1 VLLASSFAC
10 RVGADA
16 LLVWRVPCRTERAAG
31 TCRRFFWGALPG
43 EKHVLVL
50 ANTEHTLLTS
60 IAKLVR
66 AIAAFH
72 LSVMDGQG
80 PHSDQGAQP
89 DARREADLEDA
100 AAEVGGG
107 GHASGEAGP
116 KEQGGEGPSQPE
128 EGLREGEIGE
138 VAGGVYR
145 LCSSRAGLGALY
157 RGLLD
162 DSRPWRSRW
171 LEGLLGAF
179 GREDRES
186 WEQEER
192 HGRGGARGAGPG
204 WQHWLK
210 SGRELRDGAESGR
223 FLSMPQDE
231 EEWARECA
239 RLVQATERGLLRS
252 PRRARVG
259 PLGGNPGRARPKY
272 RYTLDRAAGTM
283 RIFCSDVPQTIIQW

>member
-1 VLLASSFAC
+1 
-10 RVGADA
+10 
-16 LLVWRVPCRTERAAG
+16 
-31 TCRRFFWGALPG
+31 
-43 EKHVLVL
+43 VLVL

-80 PHSDQGAQP
+80 PQSDQGAGLAQP
-89 DARREADLEDA
+89 DARSEADLEDA
-100 AAEVGGG
+100 AAGDGGG
-107 GHASGEAGP
+107 GHESGEAGP
-116 KEQGGEGPSQPE
+116 KEQGGEGASQPA
-128 EGLREGEIGE
+128 EGLGEGEIGE
-138 VAGGVYR
+138 LAGGVNR

-179 GREDRES
+179 GQEDRET

-192 HGRGGARGAGPG
+192 HGRGGARGASPG
-204 WQHWLK
+204 WQRWPR
-210 SGRELRDGAESGR
+210 SGRELQGAADSGR

-231 EEWARECA
+231 KEWARECA
-239 RLVQATERGLLRS
+239 HLVQATERELLRRSWS
-252 PRRARVG
+252 PGRAGGG

>member
-1 VLLASSFAC
+1 M
-10 RVGADA
+10 
-16 LLVWRVPCRTERAAG
+16 
-31 TCRRFFWGALPG
+31 
-43 EKHVLVL
+43 LVL

-80 PHSDQGAQP
+80 PHSDQGGRP
-89 DARREADLEDA
+89 EDLEDGD
-100 AAEVGGG
+100 GGVE
-107 GHASGEAGP
+107 HESGEAGP

-128 EGLREGEIGE
+128 EGLGEGVIGE
-138 VAGGVYR
+138 LAGGVYK

-162 DSRPWRSRW
+162 ESRPWRSRW

-210 SGRELRDGAESGR
+210 SGRELRGGAERGR

-239 RLVQATERGLLRS
+239 RMVQATERGLLRQPWS
-252 PRRARVG
+252 PGRAG
-259 PLGGNPGRARPKY
+259 GGALGGNPGRARPKY

-283 RIFCSDVPQTIIQW
+283 RIFCNDVPQTIIQW